1 MAEYSRSIIKIF
13 LFYYLL
19 IGKKILCFVIF
30 LSLSY
35 LVLIIFHGGVLV
47 YVRFGSCS
55 VQSMLENY
63 MFFSFFF
70 YEFETDL
77 LDLQVKATF
86 ASI

>member
-13 LFYYLL
+13 LFYYFV
-19 IGKKILCFVIF
+19 IEKKFLCFVII

-47 YVRFGSCS
+47 YFRFGSCS

-63 MFFSFFF
+63 MFFF
-70 YEFETDL
+70 YESETDL
-77 LDLQVKATF
+77 LDLEVKATF
-86 ASI
+86 APM